1 MRRTLADA
9 GSHSRPEQDPRP
21 KTQDPRPFMSTAT
34 KQIEELANTEYKY
47 GFVTDTEQDII
58 PVGLNED
65 VVRLI
70 SSKKGEPAWMLEWRL
85 KAFRAWLKM
94 EEPNWQNVTFEK
106 VNYQGVSYYAAPTE
120 KKKLNSLDEVDPE

>member
-1 MRRTLADA
+1 
-9 GSHSRPEQDPRP
+9 
-21 KTQDPRPFMSTAT
+21 MSTAT

-58 PVGLNED
+58 PVGLSED

-70 SSKKGEPAWMLEWRL
+70 SSKKGEPAWMLDWRL

-94 EEPNWQNVTFEK
+94 EEPHWQNVTYEPIDYQTMFWGLEHSPEPREGMTAFMEK
-106 VNYQGVSYYAAPTE
+106 RRPNWIPDDV
-120 KKKLNSLDEVDPE
+120 

>member
-1 MRRTLADA
+1 
-9 GSHSRPEQDPRP
+9 
-21 KTQDPRPFMSTAT
+21 MSTAT

-70 SSKKGEPAWMLEWRL
+70 SSKKGEPAWLLEWRL
-85 KAFRAWLKM
+85 KAFRSWLKM
-94 EEPNWQNVTFEK
+94 TEPHWANVTYAPID
-106 VNYQGVSYYAAPTE
+106 YQAMRYYSAPRTTTP
-120 KKKLNSLDEVDPE
+120 LGSLDEVDPKLLETYEKLGIPLREQKLLAGVA

>member
-1 MRRTLADA
+1 
-9 GSHSRPEQDPRP
+9 
-21 KTQDPRPFMSTAT
+21 MSTAT

-70 SSKKGEPAWMLEWRL
+70 SSKSRTVQSSSFKLRGSM
-85 KAFRAWLKM
+85 
-94 EEPNWQNVTFEK
+94 NTFAPFDPS
-106 VNYQGVSYYAAPTE
+106 NTSSLSFAAVSNAKT
-120 KKKLNSLDEVDPE
+120 

>member
-1 MRRTLADA
+1 
-9 GSHSRPEQDPRP
+9 
-21 KTQDPRPFMSTAT
+21 MSTAT

-70 SSKKGEPAWMLEWRL
+70 SSKKGEPEWMLEWRL
-85 KAFRAWLKM
+85 KAFRAWLNTRSMGSSARSAWSSARVESRLASLTNTISKLR
-94 EEPNWQNVTFEK
+94 PLK
-106 VNYQGVSYYAAPTE
+106 ASAISRARGPAAPASSWTGTTME
-120 KKKLNSLDEVDPE
+120 TSGVMRR